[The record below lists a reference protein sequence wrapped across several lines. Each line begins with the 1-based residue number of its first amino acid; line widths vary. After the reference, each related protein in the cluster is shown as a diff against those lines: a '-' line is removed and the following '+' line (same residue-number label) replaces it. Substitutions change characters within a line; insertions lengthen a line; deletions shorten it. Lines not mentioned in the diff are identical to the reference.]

1 MALADLDWGTEHV
14 CSAPVFRRRSARLR
28 QAQRPPRFLDSGR
41 VLSEGWNKLGRLVV
55 ELAVLVS
62 FLGGHPWAETK
73 IIPRPNFSI
82 RYDTSTFCGIR
93 CP

>member
-55 ELAVLVS
+55 ELAILVS

-93 CP
+93 CL